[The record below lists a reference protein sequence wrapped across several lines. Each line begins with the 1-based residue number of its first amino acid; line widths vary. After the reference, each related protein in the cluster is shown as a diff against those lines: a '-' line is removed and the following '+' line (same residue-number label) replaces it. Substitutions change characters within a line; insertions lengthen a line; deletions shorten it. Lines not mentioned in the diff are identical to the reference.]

1 MARFWM
7 GLAKRLKSGILRRM
21 YTTNPSE
28 EIAIA
33 MRISDNGL
41 LSLLCTLDVFLDGR

>member
-1 MARFWM
+1 MARFQM
-7 GLAKRLKSGILRRM
+7 GLAKRLKSGILRWM
-21 YTTNPSE
+21 HTTNPSKQ
-28 EIAIA
+28 ITIA